1 MWPRRSHLFRESRT
15 TKTPVPS
22 GMAPHVAGIVAAE
35 DNMLGTI
42 GIAPK
47 ATLIGVKVLHGG
59 SGAFGW
65 VIAGILYAPTSST

>member
-1 MWPRRSHLFRESRT
+1 
-15 TKTPVPS
+15 
-22 GMAPHVAGIVAAE
+22 MAPHVAGIVAAE